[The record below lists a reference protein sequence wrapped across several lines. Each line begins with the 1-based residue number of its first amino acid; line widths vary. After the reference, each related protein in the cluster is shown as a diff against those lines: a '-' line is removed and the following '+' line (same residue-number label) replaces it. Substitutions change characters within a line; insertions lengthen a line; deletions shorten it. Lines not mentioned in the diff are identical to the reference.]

1 MEAVQDLAFAEQMAS
16 LKGTHFTTATA
27 ASTATTAATNSRDAH
42 RPAPALGGTTEAG
55 RRPRTEPNAANG
67 NSNGNGNGKVQPVI
81 RGHGK
86 FKNGGETS
94 SWWKRALQ
102 NFG

>member
-16 LKGTHFTTATA
+16 LKGTHFTTAIA
-27 ASTATTAATNSRDAH
+27 ATTSGGDAH
-42 RPAPALGGTTEAG
+42 RPAPALGGTTAAG
-55 RRPRTEPNAANG
+55 RRPRTELD
-67 NSNGNGNGKVQPVI
+67 SNGTSNGSVQPAR

-86 FKNGGETS
+86 FKTGETS
-94 SWWKRALQ
+94 SWWKKALQ